1 MPKLKPSK
9 TELQDR
15 TLVGSMENQMRIQG
29 IDKKGTAKQAGFA
42 ESTFY
47 QRLRNPD
54 TFTIREL
61 RRVFAVLH
69 YPDEEKERV
78 GKECI

>member
-9 TELQDR
+9 TEMQDR
-15 TLVGSMENQMRIQG
+15 TLVGSLEKQMRIQG
-29 IDKKGTAKQAGFA
+29 IDKKGTAKQAGMA

-47 QRLRNPD
+47 YRLKHPD

-61 RRVFAVLH
+61 RRVLTVLH
-69 YPDEEKERV
+69 HPEEEKAKMGR
-78 GKECI
+78 ECI